1 VNFAEQE
8 IARII
13 VNTGKLVKNSV
24 LILTE
29 KRTTQNAYYRLS
41 YLISY
46 LLFLEKDLVI
56 FKGGLSGVRY
66 QAPLTGPKSWKTKFT
81 SVRPQ
86 NLSDRSKVCI
96 FRNTLPRAIL
106 WIFFRFFVFTLFHG
120 PVEN

>member
-1 VNFAEQE
+1 MNFAEQE

-106 WIFFRFFVFTLFHG
+106 
-120 PVEN
+120 

>member
-1 VNFAEQE
+1 MNFAERE

-24 LILTE
+24 LVLTE
-29 KRTTQNAYYRLS
+29 KRTTQKAYYRLS
-41 YLISY
+41 YLIRY

-66 QAPLTGPKSWKTKFT
+66 QAPLTRPKSWKTKFT

-86 NLSDRSKVCI
+86 NLSDRGKICI
-96 FRNTLPRAIL
+96 FRNSLLRAIL
-106 WIFFRFFVFTLFHG
+106 WIFFRFFVFTFFLG